1 MPGQNPPESPPVKR
15 KKKAIVRAN
24 EEARSTK
31 KTASKESPKQASGP
45 RQVTPSSKTP
55 DAVRGATSLNRT
67 MEKSAMDPK
76 IPIQVPDAVR
86 EMGEKAVEQ
95 TEKAF
100 DAFLSAANKSVAMI
114 PSPATDIS
122 QRTLAL
128 TEQNMKAAFEHARK
142 LLHAKDMQEVLQI
155 QGDFFKSQLAAAQE
169 QMKAIGSG
177 AVSAAKDVAQ
187 ESNKS

>member
-15 KKKAIVRAN
+15 NKKAIVRAD

-31 KTASKESPKQASGP
+31 KTASVKSPKKASGI
-45 RQVTPSSKTP
+45 TPSNVFFEIP
-55 DAVRGATSLNRT
+55 NAERGATSLNRT
-67 MEKSAMDPK
+67 MEESAMDPK
-76 IPIQVPDAVR
+76 ITIQVPDAVR

-128 TEQNMKAAFEHARK
+128 TEQNMKVAFEHARK

-169 QMKAIGSG
+169 QMKAIGSR
-177 AVSAAKDVAQ
+177 AVSAAKDVVQ
-187 ESNKS
+187 DSNKS